1 MRKIAI
7 FLMIFFIASV
17 PAFSGEK
24 SDWWGSLKAKISKIT
39 PKKTQPTTTAVG
51 GLRGDKEKEEA
62 LYWKGKEPS
71 VTKDELDAFNR
82 ALDLAIKGDSLR
94 AKEGFERFLSTYP
107 SSALADDAR
116 KSLKLLK

>member
-1 MRKIAI
+1 MRKIAL
-7 FLMIFFIASV
+7 FLMVFVLASM

-39 PKKTQPTTTAVG
+39 PTKTQPTVTAVG
-51 GLRGDKEKEEA
+51 GLRGGKEQEES

-71 VTKDELDAFNR
+71 VTKEELEAFNK
-82 ALDLAIKGDSLR
+82 ALDFAIKGDSIR

-107 SSALADDAR
+107 SSALADDAK
-116 KSLKLLK
+116 KSLKMLK